1 MTLRRELDRYL
12 TVRRSL
18 GYDLS
23 TSERVLRRFVDFAEA
38 ERARHVTTDLFLR
51 WQEAFGEAGRQTWAA
66 RFAMV
71 RLFAQWLHGLDPTHE
86 VLPRGLVPSRYRRVR
101 PYIYSEAEI
110 AAIVEEAARLPSIY
124 GMRGLTC
131 STLFGL
137 IAATG
142 LRISEALGLDIGD
155 VDLEEGVL
163 RIRRGKLG
171 KERLLPLADSVVE
184 HLRGYAGERDRLL
197 GLTPE
202 PFFVTCGGDRLGDCS
217 ARYNFALVCQRVGLR
232 TPQRYGRHGRG
243 PRIHD
248 LRHSFAARTIIGWYR
263 TGKDP
268 AREMIKLTTYLGHV
282 RPDHTYWYI
291 EAVPELLEL
300 ASARVTQSENIM
312 QSEDGEADR

>member
-12 TVRRSL
+12 IVRRSL

-38 ERARHVTTDLFLR
+38 ERASHITTDLFLR
-51 WQEAFGEAGRQTWAA
+51 WQGAFGEAGRQTWAA
-66 RFAMV
+66 RLGMV
-71 RLFAQWLHGLDPTHE
+71 RLFAQWLHGLDLAHE
-86 VLPRGLVPSRYRRVR
+86 VLSRGLVPSRTRRTR
-101 PYIYSEAEI
+101 PYIYSAVEI
-110 AAIVEEAARLPSIY
+110 AAIVEDAAELPWIY

-142 LRISEALGLDIGD
+142 LRISEALGIDTGD

-171 KERLLPLADSVVE
+171 KERLLPLAGSVVE
-184 HLRGYAGERDRLL
+184 HLHGYTGERDRLL
-197 GLTPE
+197 GRTPE
-202 PFFVTCGGDRLGDCS
+202 PFFVTCAGERVDDCT
-217 ARYNFALVCQRVGLR
+217 ARYNFALVCQRIGLR
-232 TPQRYGRHGRG
+232 DPQRYHRHGRG

-263 TGKDP
+263 TGQDP
-268 AREMIKLTTYLGHV
+268 AREMIKLSTYLGHSN
-282 RPDHTYWYI
+282 PQHTYWYI

-300 ASARVTQSENIM
+300 ASARLPQSNER
-312 QSEDGEADR
+312 EAGR